1 MIILA
6 SASPRR
12 SELLRNA
19 GIPFRVK
26 PAHVPE
32 FPEKGEKPLDYC
44 RRLARDKARKVH
56 AEMPDCFVLGA
67 DTIVVADGQ
76 ILEKPDDAQDATRML
91 RMLSG
96 RSHEV
101 STGVCLIGPDGNG
114 GTFEDINSETTQVTF
129 SEMTESEIHAY
140 VASGEPNDRAGSY
153 AIQETASRWARSIT
167 GCYFNVVG
175 LPVPLV
181 YRMLKARGVVGG

>member
-32 FPEKGEKPLDYC
+32 FPENGEKPLDYC
-44 RRLARDKARKVH
+44 RRLARDKARKIH
-56 AEMPDCFVLGA
+56 AEVPDCFVLGA
-67 DTIVVADGQ
+67 DTIVIADEH
-76 ILEKPDDAQDATRML
+76 ILEKPKDADDAVRML

-96 RSHEV
+96 RTHEV

-114 GTFEDINSETTQVTF
+114 GTFEDIDSETTRVTF
-129 SEMTESEIHAY
+129 SEMTEAEIRAY
-140 VASGEPNDRAGSY
+140 VASGEPTDRAGSY
-153 AIQETASRWARSIT
+153 AIQEQASRWAKSIA

-181 YRMLKARGVVGG
+181 YRMLKKRGAIG

>member
-12 SELLRNA
+12 AELLRNA
-19 GIPFRVK
+19 SIPFRVK

-44 RRLARDKARKVH
+44 QRLARDKARKIH
-56 AEMPDCFVLGA
+56 AEMPDHFVLGA
-67 DTIVVADGQ
+67 DTIVIADEH
-76 ILEKPDDAQDATRML
+76 ILEKPHDSDDATRML

-96 RSHEV
+96 RTHQV
-101 STGVCLIGPDGNG
+101 STGVCLLGPDNNG
-114 GTFEDINSETTQVTF
+114 GSFEDICSETTQVTF
-129 SEMTESEIHAY
+129 SELSDAEIRAY
-140 VASGEPNDRAGSY
+140 VASGEPIDRAGSY
-153 AIQETASRWARSIT
+153 AIQEKASRFAASIT

-181 YRMLKARGVVGG
+181 YRMLKKRGVIG

>member
-12 SELLRNA
+12 AELLRNA
-19 GIPFRVK
+19 SIPFRVK

-44 RRLARDKARKVH
+44 RRLARDKARKIH
-56 AEMPDCFVLGA
+56 AEMPNHFVLGA
-67 DTIVVADGQ
+67 DTIVIADEH
-76 ILEKPDDAQDATRML
+76 ILEKPHDADDATRML

-96 RSHEV
+96 RTHQV
-101 STGVCLIGPDGNG
+101 STGVCLLGPDNNG
-114 GTFEDINSETTQVTF
+114 GSFEDICSETTQVTF
-129 SEMTESEIHAY
+129 SELTEAEIRAY
-140 VASGEPNDRAGSY
+140 VASGEPIDRAGSY
-153 AIQETASRWARSIT
+153 AIQGNASRFAASIA

-181 YRMLKARGVVGG
+181 YRMLKKRGVIG

>member
-19 GIPFRVK
+19 SIPFQVK

-44 RRLARDKARKVH
+44 RRLARDKARKVY
-56 AEMPDCFVLGA
+56 AESPGCFVLGA
-67 DTIVVADGQ
+67 DTIVIADDH
-76 ILEKPDDAQDATRML
+76 ILEKPRDAEDAIRML

-96 RSHEV
+96 RTHQV
-101 STGVCLIGPDGNG
+101 STGVCLIGPDSNG
-114 GTFEDINSETTQVTF
+114 GDFEDVSSETTQVTF
-129 SEMTESEIHAY
+129 AEMTEAEIRAY

-153 AIQETASRWARSIT
+153 AIQENASRWAKSLQ

-181 YRMLKARGVVGG
+181 YQMLKRRGAIG

>member
-19 GIPFRVK
+19 SIPFQVK

-44 RRLARDKARKVH
+44 RRLARDKARKVYT
-56 AEMPDCFVLGA
+56 ESPGCFVLGA
-67 DTIVVADGQ
+67 DTIVIADDH
-76 ILEKPDDAQDATRML
+76 ILEKPKDAEDATRML

-96 RSHEV
+96 RTHQV
-101 STGVCLIGPDGNG
+101 STGVCLIGPDGDG
-114 GTFEDINSETTQVTF
+114 GTFEDVSSETTQVTF
-129 SEMTESEIHAY
+129 AEMTEPEIRAY

-153 AIQETASRWARSIT
+153 AIQENASRWAKSLQ

-181 YRMLKARGVVGG
+181 YQMLKRRGAIG

>member
-12 SELLRNA
+12 AELLRNA
-19 GIPFRVK
+19 DIPFRVK

-44 RRLARDKARKVH
+44 RRLARDKARKIH

-67 DTIVVADGQ
+67 DTIVICDEH
-76 ILEKPDDAQDATRML
+76 ILEKPQDADHATRMI

-96 RSHEV
+96 RTHQV
-101 STGVCLIGPDGNG
+101 STGVCLLGPDGSG
-114 GTFEDINSETTQVTF
+114 GHFEDIESETTQVTF
-129 SEMTESEIHAY
+129 SAMTDAEIHAY
-140 VASGEPNDRAGSY
+140 VASGEPTDRAGSY
-153 AIQETASRWARSIT
+153 AIQEKASRFARAIT

-175 LPVPLV
+175 LPIPLV
-181 YRMLKARGVVGG
+181 YRMLKKRGAIG

>member
-19 GIPFRVK
+19 SIPFRVR

-32 FPEKGEKPLDYC
+32 FPEKNEKPLDYC
-44 RRLARDKARKVH
+44 RRLARDKARKIH
-56 AEMPDCFVLGA
+56 AESPDCFVLGA
-67 DTIVVADGQ
+67 DTIVIADEH
-76 ILEKPDDAQDATRML
+76 ILEKPIDAEDATRML

-96 RSHEV
+96 RTHQV
-101 STGVCLIGPDGNG
+101 STGVCLIGPDGSG
-114 GTFEDINSETTQVTF
+114 RTFEDVGSETTQVTF
-129 SEMTESEIHAY
+129 AEMSDAEIRAS

-153 AIQETASRWARSIT
+153 AIQENASRWAKSII

-181 YRMLKARGVVGG
+181 YQMLKKRGAIG

>member
-12 SELLRNA
+12 AELLRNA
-19 GIPFRVK
+19 SIPFRVK

-32 FPEKGEKPLDYC
+32 FPERDEKPLDYC
-44 RRLARDKARKVH
+44 RRLARDKARKIH

-67 DTIVVADGQ
+67 DTIVVADEH
-76 ILEKPDDAQDATRML
+76 ILEKPHDADDATRML

-96 RSHEV
+96 RTHQV
-101 STGVCLIGPDGNG
+101 STGVCLLGPDGNG
-114 GTFEDINSETTQVTF
+114 GSFEDVCSETTQVTF
-129 SEMTESEIHAY
+129 SELSDAEIRAY
-140 VASGEPNDRAGSY
+140 VASGEPIDRAGSY
-153 AIQETASRWARSIT
+153 AIQGNASRFAEAIT

-181 YRMLKARGVVGG
+181 YRMLRKRGVIG